1 MGVGSDMTQGLKNH
15 AHGKAIDSIP
25 DFDCPNRRW
34 NRKSC
39 GKSSG
44 GDTAVGVVLC
54 LESVCWGYRRRA
66 HLSAFLPIS
75 TLKSAKII
83 VFVSIVKVKAA
94 SCKNLLKR
102 FSTLRPTNQ
111 FFEPTKTTTIAI
123 MRRERI
129 WIDHVPKT
137 REEAMIE
144 EMNDRHSKD
153 LPPLHSE
160 NEDAEENGFSDL
172 EHQSDTSDPC
182 DFTLDF
188 EAINSIIS
196 KKIEELVMKRVSKQS
211 LLRVWTVG
219 QEFVGWPEE
228 LEELLDHMAAEC
240 AKAELQ
246 DLGELSGLW

>member
-1 MGVGSDMTQGLKNH
+1 MFLALWEKQVHINDGQSNTKTNAKPTTIVTGTPDYREWSKDLKCMGVGSDMTQGLKNH
-15 AHGKAIDSIP
+15 AME
-25 DFDCPNRRW
+25 FDAEPQN
-34 NRKSC
+34 
-39 GKSSG
+39 SS
-44 GDTAVGVVLC
+44 
-54 LESVCWGYRRRA
+54 W
-66 HLSAFLPIS
+66 
-75 TLKSAKII
+75 
-83 VFVSIVKVKAA
+83 
-94 SCKNLLKR
+94 